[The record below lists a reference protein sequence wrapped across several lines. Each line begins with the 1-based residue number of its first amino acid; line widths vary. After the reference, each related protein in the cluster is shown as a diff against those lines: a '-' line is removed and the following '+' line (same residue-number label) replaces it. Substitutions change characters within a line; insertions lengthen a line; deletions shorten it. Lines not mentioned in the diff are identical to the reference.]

1 MPVYL
6 DGTETTSASSTAAP
20 AQHDLAGAEH
30 IEDTLADFNSKV
42 TDFSVGAP
50 VTQQATT
57 PVTITASDSGKSYT
71 DEGSSAQ
78 IEFTLPTAVS
88 GLEFT
93 FLIQSANG
101 IKVIAASGDTIRI
114 AGTESAVAGNIA
126 AATIG
131 NVVKLKAINDTEWLS
146 VSTQGTWVVS

>member
-1 MPVYL
+1 MTTYL
-6 DGTETTSASSTAAP
+6 DGVETTSATSQP
-20 AQHDLAGAEH
+20 ASHELAGSEH
-30 IEDTLADFNSKV
+30 TEDTLGDFNSKV

-50 VTQQATT
+50 VTAQATT
-57 PVTITASDSGKSYT
+57 PVTLTANDSGKAYT

-93 FLIQSANG
+93 FLIQSVNG
-101 IKVIAASGDTIRI
+101 IKVIAASGDKIRI

-126 AATIG
+126 ATTIG
-131 NVVKLKAINDTEWLS
+131 NVAKLKAINDTEWFA
-146 VSTQGTWVVS
+146 VSTQGTWTIT